1 MSPTPMR
8 LRRTVAALAL
18 GVLAPVLS
26 AAATTPAAAAPA
38 PAAAAPAAMP
48 AAAVKPQAPALA
60 GTARTLNLTMQA
72 QQQSNWCWA
81 ASGNTIAAYYGYS
94 YSQNQFCN
102 AAFGRSANST
112 CPNSQASLAEVQNA
126 LYAFGIN
133 PGSYV
138 SGYLRYATVQG
149 EIDAGR
155 PVETRIQ
162 WSSGG
167 GHMNVLYGYDS
178 GNNWLYWGDP
188 WPSNY
193 RYNWGDYNYYVSN
206 GSFSWTHSLYR
217 IGA

>member
-1 MSPTPMR
+1 M
-8 LRRTVAALAL
+8 
-18 GVLAPVLS
+18 
-26 AAATTPAAAAPA
+26 
-38 PAAAAPAAMP
+38 
-48 AAAVKPQAPALA
+48 
-60 GTARTLNLTMQA
+60 
-72 QQQSNWCWA
+72 
-81 ASGNTIAAYYGYS
+81 
-94 YSQNQFCN
+94 
-102 AAFGRSANST
+102 
-112 CPNSQASLAEVQNA
+112 QNA
-126 LYAFGIN
+126 LYWIGIN